1 MSRMKKIQLRTSRK
15 ISIRH
20 GLWHGIWAM
29 WIGEMLWFI
38 GAKTKTRKK
47 RNDRLHRLCCC
58 MCRACWLGP
67 KATFFCCWCKSVDF
81 FTLRTL
87 LFFVFGLL
95 LTIVYKSCPYVVCV
109 VLLFVVGFVVFV
121 DVDVVV
127 ILLLLFVAVAVALH
141 NSISF
146 LRICERE
153 RERERNMCQLAT

>member
-1 MSRMKKIQLRTSRK
+1 MIDC
-15 ISIRH
+15 IDC
-20 GLWHGIWAM
+20 A
-29 WIGEMLWFI
+29 
-38 GAKTKTRKK
+38 A
-47 RNDRLHRLCCC
+47 
-58 MCRACWLGP
+58 ACVEH
-67 KATFFCCWCKSVDF
+67 VDWGQKQH
-81 FTLRTL
+81 
-87 LFFVFGLL
+87 FFVVGVNQWISSL

-153 RERERNMCQLAT
+153 REREKHVSISNVIIH